1 MSQDIRTLRV
11 GMVVELSVEERTE
24 AHSHDT
30 LHFSSG
36 ALTNS
41 NLLTI
46 HKIKLLNIVFPALDC
61 KLL

>member
-1 MSQDIRTLRV
+1 MSQDKRTLRV
-11 GMVVELSVEERTE
+11 AMMVELSVEENTE

-30 LHFSSG
+30 LYFSSG

-46 HKIKLLNIVFPALDC
+46 HKIKLLIIVFPA
-61 KLL
+61 

>member
-1 MSQDIRTLRV
+1 MSQDKRTLRV
-11 GMVVELSVEERTE
+11 GMMVELSVEENTE

-30 LHFSSG
+30 LYFSSG

-46 HKIKLLNIVFPALDC
+46 HKIKLLIIVFPA
-61 KLL
+61 

>member
-11 GMVVELSVEERTE
+11 GMVVELSVESTE

-30 LHFSSG
+30 LYFSSG

-46 HKIKLLNIVFPALDC
+46 RKIKFLNIVFPA
-61 KLL
+61 